1 MAGPAAVMGDQITG
15 VCANHLAVSPAGAPM
30 PAPPQ
35 PFGAPLTQGLATK
48 VIVSGAPAAVVG
60 SSGNNTPPHVGL
72 HASDPFMAPPTQIG
86 RVVAGSA
93 KVFFEGKPAA
103 MTGCQVLMCVAPG
116 VLSGSA
122 TTVVIGG

>member
-1 MAGPAAVMGDQITG
+1 MGDQIMGTC
-15 VCANHLAVSPAGAPM
+15 VSHLMISPSGAPM

-35 PFGAPLTQGLATK
+35 PFSSPITQGLTTK
-48 VIVSGAPAAVVG
+48 VMVGGKPAAVVG
-60 SSGNNTPPHVGL
+60 SSGYNNPPHVGL
-72 HASDPFMAPPTQIG
+72 HATDPFMAPPTQVG

-116 VLSGSA
+116 ILSGSIM
-122 TTVVIGG
+122 TVVIGG